1 VSIDE
6 MIFGGDY
13 NPEQWPEEI
22 WADDARLMAEAGV
35 NLVSLGVFSWSR
47 IQRDE
52 DSWDFAWLDRVI
64 DLLHAHGIGVNLA
77 TATASIPPWLLN
89 RYPDVAAVAHDGVSY
104 TQGARQ
110 HHALTSPDYLRL
122 ARALVM
128 RLAER
133 YAQHPAVQ
141 MWHVNNEFGC
151 HVPWDY
157 SDHATRA
164 FRTWLRRR
172 YGTVEALNAA
182 WNTAFW
188 SQLYADFDEIVAP
201 RRTPAGPNPAGVLD
215 FRRFTSDAALEQY
228 VMERDIIRASGAT
241 QPITTNFMGAFHA
254 LDYWRWAQEVDVV
267 ADDCYPDP
275 RDPEAFRDAAFT
287 RDLMRSL
294 KPGVPW
300 ILMEQSTSGLN
311 WRPNNAMKRP
321 GQMAAWSEQAVAR
334 GARGI
339 MFFQWRQST
348 SGGEKFHSAMVP
360 QAGTETR
367 TWREVVA
374 LGQSL
379 ATRTPIPTAAA
390 DVAILFDWENSWA
403 FDQPGRP
410 AHVDYLPLVKRWY
423 DALHAAHVLV
433 DIAHPEHDLS
443 RYRVVVTPVQYL
455 LTAAGA
461 ESLRSFVAGGG
472 VLVTTPFTDIVD
484 ESDRFRPGGYSTQ
497 LGALFGGRPVDFD
510 GVLPDDDVWATLPD
524 GTRFQIEHLLED
536 FVVEGGD
543 VVAVTGDGRPA
554 LVVNDSGAGASF
566 HAVGFPD
573 AAGAAGI
580 LRLALERAGVEPVLV
595 GLPAEVEAI
604 PTQEGIVLINQS
616 RGAVEVETD
625 GVARALDPFEVVQV
639 PATISSTG
647 RSSGSTRIMR
657 PSVIV
662 PSGSSPGTSPGMPIA
677 ANP

>member
-1 VSIDE
+1 MSPDG

-13 NPEQWPEEI
+13 NPEQWPEET
-22 WADDARLMAEAGV
+22 WADDARLMVEAGV

-52 DSWDFAWLDRVI
+52 NSWDFAWLDRAI
-64 DLLHAHGIGVNLA
+64 DILGEHGVGVNLA
-77 TATASIPPWLLN
+77 TATASVPPWLVR
-89 RYPDVAAVAHDGVSY
+89 RYPDVVAVNVDGIPY
-104 TQGARQ
+104 TQGGRQ

-122 ARALVM
+122 ASALVT

-133 YAQHPAVQ
+133 YAQHPAVH

-157 SDHATRA
+157 SEHATRA

-172 YGTVEALNAA
+172 YETVEALNEA

-188 SQLYADFDEIVAP
+188 SQLYADFDEVVVP
-201 RRTPAGPNPAGVLD
+201 RRAPMITNPAGLLD
-215 FRRFTSDAALEQY
+215 FRRFSSDAALEQY
-228 VMERDIIRASGAT
+228 VMERDLIRASGAT
-241 QPITTNFMGAFHA
+241 QPITTNFMGAFPP
-254 LDYWRWAQEVDVV
+254 LDYWRWAHEVDVV
-267 ADDCYPDP
+267 ADDSYPDP
-275 RDPEAFRDAAFT
+275 RDPESFRDGAFS

-300 ILMEQSTSGLN
+300 ILMEQSTNGLN
-311 WRPNNAMKRP
+311 WRPSNAMKRP

-339 MFFQWRQST
+339 MFFQWRQSA
-348 SGGEKFHSAMVP
+348 SGAEKFHSAMVP

-374 LGQSL
+374 LGKSL
-379 ATRTPIPTAAA
+379 ATRAPIPTADAE
-390 DVAILFDWENSWA
+390 VAILFDWENGWA
-403 FDQPGRP
+403 LEQPGHP
-410 AHVDYLPLVKRWY
+410 ADLEYFPLVRRWY

-433 DIAHPEHDLS
+433 DVAHPEHDLS
-443 RYRVVVTPVQYL
+443 GYRVVVAPAHYL
-455 LTAAGA
+455 LTTAGA
-461 ESLRSFVAGGG
+461 ESLRTFVAGGG

-497 LGALFGGRPVDFD
+497 LGPLFGGRPVDFD
-510 GVLPDDDVWATLPD
+510 GVIAEDDVWATLPD

-536 FVVEGGD
+536 FVVDGGEVLAETD
-543 VVAVTGDGRPA
+543 DGRPA
-554 LVVNDSGAGASF
+554 LVVNASGAGVSF

-580 LRLALERAGVEPVLV
+580 LHLALDRAEVEPILAGV
-595 GLPAEVEAI
+595 PAEVEAI
-604 PTQEGIVLINQS
+604 PTQEDLVLINQS
-616 RGAVEVETD
+616 RVAVEFDTA
-625 GVARALDPFEVVQV
+625 GVAHSLAPFEVLRL
-639 PATISSTG
+639 P
-647 RSSGSTRIMR
+647 
-657 PSVIV
+657 
-662 PSGSSPGTSPGMPIA
+662 
-677 ANP
+677 NP